1 MLNFS
6 LAFLTLPKGQRV
18 LNMWFLYVKA
28 TNLYSWAVF
37 LGGVE
42 YIILLKLGTS
52 VRLFFV
58 VF

>member
-37 LGGVE
+37 LGGGI
-42 YIILLKLGTS
+42 YNITKI
-52 VRLFFV
+52 RNFCAFFFV